1 MSTLALAIYC
11 IMSAVVGGAAVWL
24 WVAQQMFDQVKK
36 SAQEAERARVQLA
49 GCLTAA
55 EGWAGKVDKDSWAW
69 SPAFQAVV
77 DLRRDYDSLCEQT
90 KLRRETNLQRA
101 ATPMQRETETALFQ
115 ASNGAPVPSPR
126 TWDKRLEPFGGPK
139 TIAYEDLEG
148 MFLDQFLLRFFHSLM
163 PETWVLRFDA
173 PGVSLAP
180 WPTFVKMHPWA
191 TEMPLLFEQ
200 MTGYTLNEIQLNNA
214 IAEWARR
221 LSKTSVSQ

>member
-1 MSTLALAIYC
+1 MIHPWGLLVLAATWSFAAWAVLGGIVGLALGWLVRGGWEAGEDRKALARIGDDQRAI
-11 IMSAVVGGAAVWL
+11 VGW
-24 WVAQQMFDQVKK
+24 
-36 SAQEAERARVQLA
+36 
-49 GCLTAA
+49 TAA
-55 EGWAGKVDKDSWAW
+55 QS
-69 SPAFQAVV
+69 
-77 DLRRDYDSLCEQT
+77 
-90 KLRRETNLQRA
+90 A
-101 ATPMQRETETALFQ
+101 ATPGPRETETALFQ

-180 WPTFVKMHPWA
+180 WPMFVNLHPWA
-191 TEMPLLFEQ
+191 EEMPLLFEQ